1 MENKNTY
8 LKVSL
13 ILTVLGFIILFFNND
28 LALSL
33 KATYLA
39 DKGFGDII
47 ENQIFKNYS
56 NMFLILGGVLFS
68 IGIHNLVKPETVK
81 LIVNKK

>member
-1 MENKNTY
+1 METKNIY
-8 LKVSL
+8 LKINL
-13 ILTVLGFIILFFNND
+13 ILTLLGFVILFFNNN

-56 NMFLILGGVLFS
+56 YMFLIIGGVLFS
-68 IGIHNLVKPETVK
+68 IGTHNLTKPDIIK
-81 LIVNKK
+81 LILNKK